1 MYTYSGT
8 KARYAFSLQYLQLIA
23 AHSVNTCCPMILHA
37 LLVWTFLLKAP
48 TTSALVCAVS
58 LTYAGRRLFL
68 LIGSSVMTVCLLLVG
83 ILAVTT
89 PALAQLHRASSGAS
103 LCAIDMHDTTNM
115 TMDVSSD
122 SNRNGSGEVA
132 VEGSGA
138 PLGVVIVAAAALI
151 VFVGAYSFSFGPG
164 ACVCVCVC
172 VCARACVRA
181 CVCVLM
187 CAHVC
192 LTVPVCVYYHD
203 VRTSPW
209 ALTCCPCT

>member
-1 MYTYSGT
+1 MQATSLIRADVKSRASVLLTVTDGALRDPDEAATLYSEC
-8 KARYAFSLQYLQLIA
+8 YY
-23 AHSVNTCCPMILHA
+23 N
-37 LLVWTFLLKAP
+37 
-48 TTSALVCAVS
+48 
-58 LTYAGRRLFL
+58 AGRRLFL

-164 ACVCVCVC
+164 VCVCVC
-172 VCARACVRA
+172 VRACVRA

-209 ALTCCPCT
+209 ALTCCPCA